1 MNLVSRL
8 AVVVFAAVFCGGRA
22 AAAAPVHGDDADF
35 HRWISDV
42 FEGAR
47 SDHRPEPDKPTTRML
62 PTTKIP
68 FSFQYDGMPSVEL
81 LATWPLERSSRK
93 LDGERT
99 EYVLAYTDRKTGLVL
114 RCIAVAYHRFPTMEW
129 TLNFKN
135 TGTVDTRIL
144 KNIQALD
151 IELERGPEAEFLLHH
166 NIGSPANGSDYG
178 PLETRLGPGAT
189 KRLSAV
195 GGRPTNL
202 DWSYFNLEAAGQ
214 GMVIVVGW
222 PGQWAAELTR
232 DQTRAI
238 HIRAGQELTH
248 FKLHPGE
255 EVRSPLIV
263 LQAWKGDWID
273 AQNVWRR
280 WMMAYSLP
288 RPGGTLPPPLMF
300 ASTSRQYDEMIHATE
315 ENQIQCISRY
325 LEEGLKIDY
334 WWMDAG
340 WYVNQSGWPD
350 VGTWE
355 VDRQRFPHGL
365 RAISDFAHRK
375 GVKTLVW
382 FEPERVS
389 ADSWLARNH
398 PAWVLGGAKGG
409 LLNLGLPE
417 AREWLTDHIDRLLTE
432 QGIDL
437 YRQVFNMDPLPFW
450 RAHDARDRQG
460 ITEINKPSTK

>member
-1 MNLVSRL
+1 
-8 AVVVFAAVFCGGRA
+8 
-22 AAAAPVHGDDADF
+22 
-35 HRWISDV
+35 
-42 FEGAR
+42 
-47 SDHRPEPDKPTTRML
+47 ML

-68 FSFQYDGMPSVEL
+68 FSFRYDGRPSVEL

-135 TGTVDTRIL
+135 IGTVDTPIL
-144 KNIQALD
+144 ENIQALD

-166 NIGSPANGSDYG
+166 NTGSPANGSDYG

-189 KRLSAV
+189 KRLSAA

-280 WMMAYSLP
+280 WMRASSLP

-350 VGTWE
+350 AGTWE

-389 ADSWLARNH
+389 AGSWLARNH

-409 LLNLGLPE
+409 LLNLG
-417 AREWLTDHIDRLLTE
+417 
-432 QGIDL
+432 
-437 YRQVFNMDPLPFW
+437 
-450 RAHDARDRQG
+450 
-460 ITEINKPSTK
+460 